1 MPEEKATFSPQTL
14 VQTLGG
20 GLRGT
25 RVGARGDL
33 HADQAGEH
41 RPDTTGQEGK
51 RRHSGKHLALGSKG
65 DDQQDDKYDC
75 KHFCNSGILLL
86 QVGVGTGADR
96 RSDLDHLLVAFRA
109 LHNFALLQV
118 GENQGERGSDEADPE

>member
-1 MPEEKATFSPQTL
+1 MCGVGRAGI
-14 VQTLGG
+14 GG
-20 GLRGT
+20 S
-25 RVGARGDL
+25 GDL

-41 RPDTTGQEGK
+41 RPDTAGQEGK
-51 RRHSGKHLALGSKG
+51 RRHSGEHLTLGSKG

-75 KHFCNSGILLL
+75 KHFCNSGILLF

-96 RSDLDHLLVAFRA
+96 RSDLDHLLVTLRA